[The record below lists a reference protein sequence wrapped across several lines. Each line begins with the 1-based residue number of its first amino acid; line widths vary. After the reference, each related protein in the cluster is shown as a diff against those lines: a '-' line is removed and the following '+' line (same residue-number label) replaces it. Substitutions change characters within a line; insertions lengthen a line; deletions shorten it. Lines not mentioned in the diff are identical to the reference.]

1 MTKISGFFGNYRWL
15 SNFWQCFVEYEGVI
29 YPSSEHAFQAAK
41 TLSKIER
48 IKIANLKTPND
59 AKGYGRTMTVRSDWE
74 LVKVSEMG
82 KIVMAKF
89 TQNSIL
95 KEKLMN
101 TGEAELIEGNTWGDT
116 FWGICDGIGSNN
128 LGKILMLVRAALKV
142 EVK

>member
-59 AKGYGRTMTVRSDWE
+59 AKKYGKIMPFRSDWE
-74 LVKVSEMG
+74 LVKISEMG

-89 TQNSIL
+89 VQNSIL

-101 TGEAELIEGNTWGDT
+101 TGVAELIEENTWGDT
-116 FWGICDGIGSNN
+116 FWGVCDGVGENN